1 MKKLVAMMLTA
12 VMVLGLTACSNNDT
26 TGAENESNVESSVVD
41 ESTEESQVEESTEE
55 SQAEESTEAGDA
67 ASDDAVIIAPELVDA
82 DTFGGMMWDAFL
94 AEMKENPEAAPIDVA
109 NVLIANEAIQFMGGT
124 VEMEPG
130 WFMGFTNDVTGFD
143 KAAQF
148 GPMMTGVAFMGYI
161 FTLEEGA
168 DVNAFM
174 TSLAGNADPRWNICV
189 EADQT
194 VIGAYDNTVFFL
206 MCPLSNE
213 AE

>member
-12 VMVLGLTACSNNDT
+12 AMVFSLTACGGNEAA
-26 TGAENESNVESSVVD
+26 GEENESNVESSVVD
-41 ESTEESQVEESTEE
+41 ESTE
-55 SQAEESTEAGDA
+55 AGDA
-67 ASDDAVIIAPELVDA
+67 ATGEAVIVAPEVEA
-82 DTFGGMMWDAFL
+82 DTFGGKMWDAFL
-94 AEMKENPEAAPIDVA
+94 AEMKENPDAAPIDVA

-130 WFMGFTNDVTGFD
+130 WFMGFTNDVTGFA

-168 DVNAFM
+168 DVNAFI

-206 MCPLSNE
+206 MCPISNQ

>member
-12 VMVLGLTACSNNDT
+12 AMVFSLTACGGNEAA
-26 TGAENESNVESSVVD
+26 GAENESNVESSVVD
-41 ESTEESQVEESTEE
+41 ESTE
-55 SQAEESTEAGDA
+55 AGDA
-67 ASDDAVIIAPELVDA
+67 ATGEAVIVAPEVEA
-82 DTFGGMMWDAFL
+82 DTFGGKMWDAFL
-94 AEMKENPEAAPIDVA
+94 AEMKENPDAAPIDVA

-168 DVNAFM
+168 DVNAFI

-194 VIGAYDNTVFFL
+194 VIGAYDNTIFFL
-206 MCPLSNE
+206 MCPISNV
-213 AE
+213 AQ

>member
-12 VMVLGLTACSNNDT
+12 VMVLGLTACGNNDNV
-26 TGAENESNVESSVVD
+26 GAENESKVESSVV
-41 ESTEESQVEESTEE
+41 
-55 SQAEESTEAGDA
+55 EESTEAGDEA
-67 ASDDAVIIAPELVDA
+67 TGDAVIVAPEVEA
-82 DTFGGMMWDAFL
+82 ETFGGMMWDAFL
-94 AEMKENPEAAPIDVA
+94 AEMKENPTAAPIDVA

-124 VEMEPG
+124 MEMEPG
-130 WFMGFTNDVTGFD
+130 WFMGFTNDVTGFA

-174 TSLAGNADPRWNICV
+174 STLADNADPRWNICV

-206 MCPLSNE
+206 MCPLSNQSE
-213 AE
+213 

>member
-12 VMVLGLTACSNNDT
+12 AMVFSLTACGGNEAA
-26 TGAENESNVESSVVD
+26 GAEKESNVESSVVD
-41 ESTEESQVEESTEE
+41 ESTE
-55 SQAEESTEAGDA
+55 AGDA
-67 ASDDAVIIAPELVDA
+67 ATGEAVIVAPEVEA
-82 DTFGGMMWDAFL
+82 DTFGGKMWDAFL
-94 AEMKENPEAAPIDVA
+94 AEMKENPDAAPIDVA

-168 DVNAFM
+168 DVNAFI

-194 VIGAYDNTVFFL
+194 VIGAYGNTVFFL
-206 MCPLSNE
+206 MCPISNV
-213 AE
+213 AQ